1 MFDEDEQ
8 MTMPK
13 RSARRASVAVGTGV
27 VVGGGGGH
35 AVTNR
40 DADVSFKAR
49 EVVDAYTGH
58 TAPAA
63 PGSARQSYLQV
74 SEPTTR
80 TSNPKGKQSFD
91 PRLYEN
97 RYGDAVGA
105 AGHTRR
111 HTVVRSMSTKDRA
124 AVQSHLQSAAATP
137 AVRGLAP
144 LLSEDPLAPGPQS
157 IEENGP
163 ATPEDIRHWL
173 VDVRATIL
181 SRMGDRV
188 MLDGNTAAQSSG
200 IAARHAIP
208 GNEDAHVHQ
217 QYDEQHLA
225 ATMPMSPGHSAPMNQ
240 QQFFSHLRRQA
251 EQVVMAAVSCDIPDD
266 IAAQELHDLWVAM
279 SDTDATDTDAE
290 KVRTEK
296 DVKPRSRPALAVRKQ
311 SFLQVTSP
319 EEEDD
324 PTMTGCSWNAQSR
337 RGQQSCSQ
345 KNGNACRISSREPDT
360 EQFPMP
366 TRSGP
371 SSLQPYRRALSPPPE
386 NWLTEDP
393 RKDSLTMAAN
403 GTPKAAREQREYQ
416 DEPSTTAKRSADV
429 LARLYSTKTTS
440 WQAKQKPSL
449 GPYSASAAMSQPRW
463 SAVGRPGPSSSRVPR
478 GRPDTAMA
486 RAMNTDEKRLMRS
499 RSRSTVRR
507 RRRTASADSSISTK
521 PGSCRREYQPL
532 SARAD
537 RSTSRVPP
545 PRARDPPSTAH
556 PKLRQSTFARSL
568 RPDPFGPKPEVSTR
582 MSDRNNASIRA
593 ARQAT
598 DAYPGATSRRVLL
611 ETRDSLSSPRTDIR
625 KGPDATT
632 ARESTPKVPCWER
645 LSQQPTTSWSSK
657 GKAPIRNDDH
667 QRHLRSDRND
677 RQRSIQANPKPTG
690 TARISVVGE
699 DFVTAMEGKVC
710 DKSFDAQKYNVDDDF
725 GGRTR
730 QDSGRRA
737 VAPGVTDQYRHA
749 QPSASSQDLDLP
761 LPIDRDG
768 SRTSFHED
776 IGWVFSS
783 TGQRHLAGHASPN
796 DAPSVQA
803 RTSCS
808 SIAGGLPSPE
818 QLQSM
823 ADQATGS
830 RGKQPVSAR
839 SVGPAGVHF
848 AEYSSDMEF
857 REPPTL
863 IAKTR
868 NAIDKIMAPLNK
880 IGNSFK
886 GNKVPGRPRRGSTG
900 SLVEDFAGTPSRLA
914 DGLMFAG
921 NPVISHANSLRP
933 EHNPSVLRTRTT
945 RTNISNCQPQ
955 NARAPSSGS
964 RGTTY
969 PAFRAPLAT
978 HIEEAE
984 EEPRPAIT
992 PSTAVYELPDTNI
1005 EPDLHSRLRAAEAH
1019 LRELQESAAQRSR
1032 TQHGQ
1037 RRR

>member
-8 MTMPK
+8 TTMPK
-13 RSARRASVAVGTGV
+13 RSVRRASVGVGTG
-27 VVGGGGGH
+27 VGGGGGH
-35 AVTNR
+35 AVTDR
-40 DADVSFKAR
+40 DADFSFKAR
-49 EVVDAYTGH
+49 DVVDAYAGH
-58 TAPAA
+58 TSPAA
-63 PGSARQSYLQV
+63 PGPARQTYLQV

-80 TSNPKGKQSFD
+80 TSNPKGKPSVD
-91 PRLYEN
+91 PRLCEN
-97 RYGDAVGA
+97 RYGDAVAA

-111 HTVVRSMSTKDRA
+111 HTVARSMSTKDRA
-124 AVQSHLQSAAATP
+124 AVQSHLQGATARP
-137 AVRGLAP
+137 TVRGLAP
-144 LLSEDPLAPGPQS
+144 LLSEDPLAPGSQP
-157 IEENGP
+157 IEDNGP
-163 ATPEDIRHWL
+163 TTPEDIQHWL

-188 MLDGNTAAQSSG
+188 MLDGNTAAQSSS

-217 QYDEQHLA
+217 QYGEQHLA
-225 ATMPMSPGHSAPMNQ
+225 TKTPMSPGHSAPMNR
-240 QQFFSHLRRQA
+240 QQFFSHLQRQA
-251 EQVVMAAVSCDIPDD
+251 EQVVMAAVSCDIPDNV
-266 IAAQELHDLWVAM
+266 AAQELHGLWLAM
-279 SDTDATDTDAE
+279 SDTEATDTNAE

-296 DVKPRSRPALAVRKQ
+296 GVKPRSRPALAVRKQ

-319 EEEDD
+319 EEVDD

-345 KNGNACRISSREPDT
+345 KNGSVCRISSREPDS

-371 SSLQPYRRALSPPPE
+371 SSLQPYRRTLSPPPE

-403 GTPKAAREQREYQ
+403 GTPSAAREQREHL
-416 DEPSTTAKRSADV
+416 DEPSTTSKRSADV

-532 SARAD
+532 SARAE
-537 RSTSRVPP
+537 RSISRVPP

-582 MSDRNNASIRA
+582 TSDGNNASIRA
-593 ARQAT
+593 TRQAT
-598 DAYPGATSRRVLL
+598 DAYYSASSRRVPL

-632 ARESTPKVPCWER
+632 PPKVPCWER

-667 QRHLRSDRND
+667 QRHLRSDRHD
-677 RQRSIQANPKPTG
+677 RQRSIHANSKPTG
-690 TARISVVGE
+690 TARISIVGE

-710 DKSFDAQKYNVDDDF
+710 DKSFDAQKYNIDDDF
-725 GGRTR
+725 GGRTQ
-730 QDSGRRA
+730 QDSERRA
-737 VAPGVTDQYRHA
+737 VVPGVTDQYRHA

-761 LPIDRDG
+761 LPRDRDG

-808 SIAGGLPSPE
+808 SIAGGLPNPE

-823 ADQATGS
+823 VDQATRS
-830 RGKQPVSAR
+830 RSKQPVSAR
-839 SVGPAGVHF
+839 SDGPAGVHF

-863 IAKTR
+863 IAKTK

-886 GNKVPGRPRRGSTG
+886 GSKVPARPRRGSTG
-900 SLVEDFAGTPSRLA
+900 SLVGDFAGTPSRLG
-914 DGLMFAG
+914 DGMMDAG
-921 NPVISHANSLRP
+921 NPVLGHANSLRP

-955 NARAPSSGS
+955 NARASSSGS
-964 RGTTY
+964 RGTSY

-984 EEPRPAIT
+984 EDPRPAIT

-1005 EPDLHSRLRAAEAH
+1005 DPDLHSRLRAAEAH

-1032 TQHGQ
+1032 TQHGH